1 MSIEKEL
8 AKTIYVLLETSKTK
22 EGQTKRVIAEEIGRI
37 LMEAAEKDIYKTTLI
52 LAGLY
57 LDDLE
62 KKTKEQIRNNKGII
76 YEVEKER
83 LC

>member
-1 MSIEKEL
+1 MSTEREL
-8 AKTIYVLLETSKTK
+8 AKTIYVLLEASKTK

-37 LMEAAEKDIYKTTLI
+37 LMEAAKKNIYQTTLI